1 MAGVTSSTGISST
14 LGTYSGITS
23 QDIDKLI
30 EAESVPLLKL
40 TNRKT
45 QMTDQQNAWK
55 DVKLRLNTLFTKI
68 ENLQK
73 NATFNTRVITS
84 SNSDKVTMTATDG
97 ADIQDYQLTVEK
109 LATAS
114 KGVSGEIPGLAGKT
128 IYEKLDKTGTLE
140 LTNHEGKVSTIKVS
154 DGDSLKEI
162 TNKINAT
169 TKESGVKA
177 SIVNNRLVVASV
189 ETGEK
194 NIQIGGDLADDLG
207 FSASEGTYTK
217 GQNAEFTIDGM
228 KVTRPTN
235 IISDVVENV
244 TITLKTETKE
254 PVTIG
259 MKNDDDKLVGAVKEL
274 VDQYNAVMDFV
285 AEKLAVG
292 DPSKKDNKTG
302 TLAGDSSL
310 IRLQSSLRMLM
321 TGAPGENGTTTII
334 KPSEIGIDSKDKTSA
349 VKFDETKFREALK
362 KDPEAIKNFFFNKVS
377 QEVESIDKDGNN
389 VQSIEKVEIGYTKKL
404 KDLMNTYLSDEKGK
418 KSVFTTRTETLSQNL
433 KDLDSRIELFTER
446 IDKKRD
452 YYVKTFSRLDQVMMQ
467 AESQMAYLQSQM
479 DSFSAR

>member
-30 EAESVPLLKL
+30 EAESLPLRKL

-45 QMTDQQNAWK
+45 QITDQQNAWK

-84 SNSDKVTMTATDG
+84 SNSDKVTMTATDK
-97 ADIQDYQLTVEK
+97 ADIENYQLTVEK
-109 LATAS
+109 LATAT
-114 KGVSGEIPGLAGKT
+114 KRVSGEISGLAGKT
-128 IYEKLDKTGTLE
+128 IYEKLEKSGKLEITNDAGKT
-140 LTNHEGKVSTIKVS
+140 STIEVE

-162 TNKINAT
+162 TNKINAN

-189 ETGEK
+189 ATGETT
-194 NIQIGGDLADDLG
+194 IQVGGELADDLG
-207 FSASEGTYTK
+207 FSESEGTFIK

-235 IISDVVENV
+235 TISDVVENV
-244 TITLKTETKE
+244 TITLKAETKE

-259 MKNDDDKLVGAVKEL
+259 MTNDDDKLVGAVKEL

-285 AEKLAVG
+285 SEKLAVG

-302 TLAGDSSL
+302 VLAGDSSL

-321 TGAPGENGTTTII
+321 TAAPGENGSTDII
-334 KPSEIGIDSKDKTSA
+334 KPSEIGIDSKDKTST

-362 KDPEAIKNFFFNKVS
+362 KDPEAVKNFFFTKVPKEIES
-377 QEVESIDKDGNN
+377 VDQEGQPIKTT
-389 VQSIEKVEIGYTKKL
+389 EKVEIGYTTKL
-404 KDLMNTYLSDEKGK
+404 KELMNTYLSDDKGK

-433 KDLDSRIELFTER
+433 KELDSRIEQFTAR

-479 DSFSAR
+479 DSFSAK